1 MKKFRV
7 SSSVFW
13 GIVLVLA
20 AVGLVLDGAGITLA
34 AGLAWYHYAFGA
46 LLLGWIIYELI
57 RLHFARTVFPLAF
70 LFLLFEGPICA
81 WTGKGENGNL
91 ISNWTVLLAA
101 ALLYFGLAAIFQNSR
116 FERRKKFGEST
127 MYVDAADL
135 RSCRIADNLGRVQ
148 VYVTNPERYRGDGII
163 TVIDNVGNVMIH
175 LPDNWQVITQSTDN
189 LGHVDVP
196 PQFNVSGPAVTLQVS
211 DNVGLIK
218 VVYN

>member
-34 AGLAWYHYAFGA
+34 VGLAWYHYVFGA
-46 LLLGWIIYELI
+46 LLLGWIVYELI

-81 WTGKGENGNL
+81 WTGAGENGNL

-116 FERRKKFGEST
+116 FERRKKIGESVI
-127 MYVDAADL
+127 YVDAMDL
-135 RSCRIADNLGRVQ
+135 RNCKIADNLGKVQ
-148 VYVTNPERYRGDGII
+148 LYVTNPERYREDGLI
-163 TVIDNVGNVMIH
+163 TVTDNVGNVIIH
-175 LPDNWQVITQSTDN
+175 LPENWRVVTQTTDN
-189 LGHVDVP
+189 LGKVDIP
-196 PQFNVSGPAVTLQVS
+196 PQFAVTGPVVTLHVS
-211 DNVGLIK
+211 DNVGLIR